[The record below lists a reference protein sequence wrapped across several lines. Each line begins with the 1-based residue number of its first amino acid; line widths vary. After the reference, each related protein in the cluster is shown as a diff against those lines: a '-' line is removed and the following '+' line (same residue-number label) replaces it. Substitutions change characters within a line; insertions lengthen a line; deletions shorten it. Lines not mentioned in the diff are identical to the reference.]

1 MGVIHLIEV
10 EALAANIRKNQ
21 RHFTDRLLFDYYLV
35 STSMEMQAHSP
46 YRFFMQKKL
55 FEEMVYSSEVLDRIT
70 NKIINKTI
78 SNYPDK
84 LFEYGDFN
92 LIENVLKIKNPVL
105 PFFWT
110 RFDAFERLDGGI
122 FFTEFN
128 YDKPC
133 AQREILIT
141 EKLGGDGNPNIG
153 FADKFIK
160 SFKKHCEEF
169 YAKNQKLSIAILVD
183 SNHYEELHLSYL
195 YIDLLKPL
203 GYDFVI
209 AGAKNLR
216 AEEDAVYAFD
226 KKVDVIL
233 RQYPTEFMH
242 EVNDA
247 EKILALYGKGKI
259 LIINDPRVIIGQ
271 AKSIFAC
278 MWDLVNNNDT
288 LITEEE
294 RRVIKAVIPYT
305 KIFNKRYRQEL
316 IDNKDRFVV
325 KSVYGRYSE
334 EVYIGKMHN
343 DKQWEEVLNYVE
355 SAEFPHLIQD
365 FCEAKREQL
374 LKFNGYTF
382 EPVKALCNYGL
393 YLIDGEYAGIC
404 ARWNQD
410 YLTPDE
416 TVWSTP
422 VFIRE
427 KSLKIKKYSGNDRIV
442 LWKRLNDEAA
452 FGYNYTWGYTGGQE
466 AFSLDAL
473 ILERESYDELTKA
486 VEAVVGVIKKAT
498 EFAKNNIK
506 LMAPIFD
513 ISETI
518 ASMIMSETNSEFAF
532 IGRIDWVVD
541 SNGNLKLLEFNSE
554 TPAGIIES
562 LTVNEIVHKNIYKN
576 YINPNENLE
585 ELIKLC
591 MRSIVGSKK
600 IKNIGIVASAYDED
614 WFNTQTIYESV
625 KKLPYNFILGEISG
639 LDEKNGRLSLYN
651 QPLDAL
657 YRYYPLEML
666 EDDRCSD
673 GVMNALQSG
682 LLNVNPASTFINR
695 NKALLAL
702 IWELVE
708 QRYFDKE
715 EVSTIK
721 KYIPK
726 TVLDPEKLDSPDYCI
741 KSYLGIQGED
751 VTFSLEE
758 PEKLYEGS
766 YVYQERVDVQTI
778 DMDMY
783 TSLGSSREIVSPVI
797 GTFIVGDKL
806 GGIFTRAGGWITD
819 KWAVYLPTYI
829 NNEGV

>member
-1 MGVIHLIEV
+1 MGGIHPAEV
-10 EALAANIRKNQ
+10 EALAANIFEKQ
-21 RHFTDRLLFDYYLV
+21 RQFTDELLFEYYLV
-35 STSMEMQAHSP
+35 STLMETQAHSP
-46 YRFFMQKKL
+46 YIFHMDKKL
-55 FEEMVYSSEVLDRIT
+55 YDDMVYSSIILDVIT
-70 NKIINKTI
+70 NKIIDKAI
-78 SNYPDK
+78 IDYPDK

-92 LIENVLKIKNPVL
+92 LINNVFGIKNSVL

-110 RFDAFERLDGGI
+110 RFDAFERSDGGI

-153 FADKFIK
+153 FADKFVK
-160 SFKKHCEEF
+160 SFKKHCEDF
-169 YAKNQKLSIAILVD
+169 YTKNQKLSIAILVD

-203 GYDFVI
+203 GYEFII
-209 AGAKNLR
+209 AGAKNFR
-216 AEEDAVYAFD
+216 VEEDAVFAFD

-247 EKILALYGKGKI
+247 ENILELYGKGKV

-278 MWDLVNNNDT
+278 MWELVNNNDA
-288 LITEEE
+288 LITQEES
-294 RRVIKAVIPYT
+294 RVIQTVIPYT
-305 KIFNKRYRQEL
+305 KMYDKKYRQEL
-316 IDNKDRFVV
+316 IHNKDKFVV

-334 EVYIGKMHN
+334 EVYIGKMHDN
-343 DKQWEEVLNYVE
+343 AQWEQVLDYVE
-355 SAEFPHLIQD
+355 NAEFPHLIQE
-365 FCEAKREQL
+365 FCETKREQL

-422 VFIRE
+422 ILIRE
-427 KSLKIKKYSGNDRIV
+427 KSLKIKKYSGNDRIT
-442 LWKRLNDEAA
+442 LWKKLNDEVA
-452 FGYNYTWGYTGGQE
+452 FNHNYTWGYTGNQQ

-473 ILERESYDELTKA
+473 IIDREFNEELTNA
-486 VEAVVGVIKKAT
+486 VDSVVRIIKKTT
-498 EFAKNNIK
+498 EFAKSNIE
-506 LMAPIFD
+506 LIAPIFD

-518 ASMIMSETNSEFAF
+518 ASMIKSELNTELSF
-532 IGRIDWVVD
+532 IGRLDWAVASD
-541 SNGNLKLLEFNSE
+541 GSLKLFEFNSE

-562 LTVNEIVHKNIYKN
+562 IRVNEIVHKNIYN
-576 YINPNENLE
+576 DYTNPNENLE
-585 ELIKLC
+585 GLIKSC
-591 MRSIVGSKK
+591 MQSIIGSKK

-614 WFNTQTIYESV
+614 WFNTETIYESV
-625 KKLPYNFILGEISG
+625 KELSYNFILGEISG
-639 LDEKNGRLSLYN
+639 LEEINDKLYLYN
-651 QPLDAL
+651 QPLDAI

-666 EDDRCSD
+666 EEDNSTN
-673 GVMNALQSG
+673 GVMNALQGG
-682 LLNVNPASTFINR
+682 LLNINPASVFINR
-695 NKALLAL
+695 NKALFAL

-708 QRYFDKE
+708 QNYFNSQE
-715 EVSTIK
+715 ANIIK

-726 TVLDPEKLDSPDYCI
+726 TVLDPAKLGTPDCCI

-751 VTFSLEE
+751 VMFSLEE
-758 PEKLYEGS
+758 PEKIYEGS
-766 YVYQERVDVQTI
+766 YVYQERVEVQTI
-778 DMDMY
+778 DMDIHN
-783 TSLGSSREIVSPVI
+783 SGGSSSEIVSPII

-806 GGIFTRAGGWITD
+806 GGIFTRVGGWITD

-829 NNEGV
+829 NNEEV